1 MLTIRFITSISL
13 FIFLFSGNVFAQE
26 ESSWLSLEGARY
38 QPGIG
43 VNLLAFRKYP
53 SFQVVFDQRWETLN
67 PKSDIG
73 LQLVGGYFNKKSDA
87 VYNLLDTTYTFK
99 HERRELNIR
108 LQWLFLIS
116 KKGLSFESGVGIQY
130 SAVRYYEPLLGLFNE
145 TILNDKVNYYNAY
158 YIAIPLGV
166 RYRIAESKVSIA
178 AYFTPLLGYKQA
190 PDFNAD
196 FQFLLSYSFRK

>member
-1 MLTIRFITSISL
+1 MLTIRFITLISL
-13 FIFLFSGNVFAQE
+13 LIFLLSGSVFAQE
-26 ESSWLSLEGARY
+26 ESSWLSLEGAKY
-38 QPGIG
+38 QPGVGI
-43 VNLLAFRKYP
+43 NLLAFRKYP
-53 SFQVVFDQRWETLN
+53 SFQLVFDQRWETLN

-73 LQLVGGYFNKKSDA
+73 LQLIGGYFNRKSGA
-87 VYNLLDTTYTFK
+87 VYTLPDTTYNFQ

-108 LQWLFLIS
+108 LQWLYLIS
-116 KKGLSFESGVGIQY
+116 KKGFSFESGVGIQY
-130 SAVRYYEPLLGLFNE
+130 SSVRYYEPLLGLFSE
-145 TILNDKVNYYNAY
+145 TILNDKVNYYNIY

-166 RYRIAESKVSIA
+166 RYRIPESKVSIA